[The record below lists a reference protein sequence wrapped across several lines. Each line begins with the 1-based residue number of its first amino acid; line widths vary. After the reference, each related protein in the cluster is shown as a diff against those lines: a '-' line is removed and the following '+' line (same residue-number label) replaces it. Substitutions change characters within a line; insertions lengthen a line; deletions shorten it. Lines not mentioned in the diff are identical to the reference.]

1 MRHFKLTATL
11 CLALGLAC
19 SANASEFFYANAVH
33 PSSGQIVIKPDS
45 IGGHRATAA
54 SMCAVQEPMWCYH
67 SDVFSLALPKQGFN
81 ITAWTYGGFRYEIQ
95 KQTKLSLLG
104 SELEVLEILQSRGT
118 KKVMHFV
125 YSPERGLISFQAAQA
140 AAPSFLS
147 ESRCGLGA
155 PESCKE

>member
-1 MRHFKLTATL
+1 MRHFELTTTL
-11 CLALGLAC
+11 CLALGLTC

-33 PSSGQIVIKPDS
+33 PSSGQIIIKPDS
-45 IGGHRATAA
+45 IGGHRAAAATMCTA
-54 SMCAVQEPMWCYH
+54 QELMWCYQ
-67 SDVFSLALPKQGFN
+67 SDIFSFALPKQGIN
-81 ITAWTYGGFRYEIQ
+81 AKAWMHAGFRYEIQ

-104 SELEVLEILQSRGT
+104 SELEVLEILQSRDG

-125 YSPERGLISFQAAQA
+125 YSTERGLISFQAAQA